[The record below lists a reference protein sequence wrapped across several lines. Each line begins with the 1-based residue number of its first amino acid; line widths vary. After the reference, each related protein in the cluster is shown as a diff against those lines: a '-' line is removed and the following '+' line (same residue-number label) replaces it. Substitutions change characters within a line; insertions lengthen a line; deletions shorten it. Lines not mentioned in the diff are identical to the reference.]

1 MKCYNMAKNADHT
14 AVLTMYGEV
23 VQSRPIDWWTGKP
36 VDGDYICQD
45 EIIKELDNLDGVTA
59 LTIRLNSVGGD
70 YYAGLAIRNRIRDLN
85 IRVDTINDSLAA
97 SAGSIIMQ
105 AATCGGKRKCY
116 ASSNMM
122 VHGVS
127 GFLCGYYNM
136 SDLKKNIKNLEAADK
151 AAAIAYAESGTV
163 SEEDAKAA
171 MDAET
176 WLTGQEAVDMG
187 FADEV
192 ISLGQ
197 QEDMT
202 LTEDFQ
208 MQAGGKV
215 MSAGWLRNYA
225 TLPKNVNRVPAL
237 PEKKEE
243 KTMEIKNAE
252 QLRAAYPEFVASIEN
267 AAAERAQG
275 NLQEQLSSAVAAERE
290 RIKSIDEIAASVND
304 AALIDE
310 AKYDKPMTAEQL
322 AFQAMKKQAQLGN
335 AMLGGMKADSA
346 ASNTAKVAGQPAAD
360 PEEEEA
366 KQMQQA
372 MINFAN
378 AGKVKA

>member
-1 MKCYNMAKNADHT
+1 MRCYNMVKNEDRT

-23 VQSRPIDWWTGKP
+23 VQSRPVDWWTGKP

-45 EIIKELDNLDGVTA
+45 EIMKELDNLGDVTA

-85 IRVDTINDSLAA
+85 IRVDTVNDSLAA

-105 AATCGGKRKCY
+105 AATGGGKRKCY

-136 SDLKKNIKNLEAADK
+136 SDLKKSLKNLEAADK
-151 AAAIAYAESGTV
+151 AAAIVYAESGTV

-192 ISLGQ
+192 ISLAEE
-197 QEDMT
+197 EDMA
-202 LTEDFQ
+202 LTEDFR
-208 MQAGGKV
+208 MRAGGRV
-215 MSAGWLRNYA
+215 TNAGWLRSYA
-225 TLPKNVNRVPAL
+225 SLPKNVNRVPAL

-243 KTMEIKNAE
+243 NTMEIKNAE
-252 QLRAAYPEFVASIEN
+252 QLRAAYPEFAASLEN
-267 AAAERAQG
+267 AAAERAKEG
-275 NLQEQLSSAVAAERE
+275 LQEQIRNAVAAERE
-290 RIKSIDEIAASVND
+290 RIRGIDEIAASVND
-304 AALIDE
+304 AALIEE
-310 AKYDKPMTAEQL
+310 AKYNKPMTAEQL

-335 AMLGGMKADSA
+335 AMLGGMKADAA
-346 ASNTAKVAGQPAAD
+346 ASNTSQVAGQPAEN
-360 PEEEEA
+360 PEEAEA
-366 KQMQQA
+366 REMQQA